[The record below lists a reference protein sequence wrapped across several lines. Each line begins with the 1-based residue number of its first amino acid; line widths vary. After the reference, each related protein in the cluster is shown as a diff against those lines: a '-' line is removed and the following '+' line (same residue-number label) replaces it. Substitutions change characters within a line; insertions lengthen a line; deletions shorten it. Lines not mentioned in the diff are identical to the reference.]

1 MNNALSAARLSAV
14 SDELDTIPG
23 RVRWILANRIN
34 PHTQAPWKGNELG
47 RAVLAK
53 SPAHVNMI
61 ARGEIKEPSQDLL
74 RAIAQKVGVSES
86 WLILGNGYPVEVDDR
101 PVSTTDSSTPH
112 MVNAIGFADA
122 LAEAKRRAPGLHDHA
137 WKSTERAA
145 AYVIRGPVQPED
157 LVKLARVAEELAD
170 PGRIAAALD
179 DQARRIAE
187 LEAELEAERAAK
199 SAAPAKGRAKSTK

>member
-61 ARGEIKEPSQDLL
+61 ARGEIKEPSPLPADYKGFLGGFRQVLNAPDNEVAGCLRIVLRRDRGELL
-74 RAIAQKVGVSES
+74 TILHKLFCHKVSAYFSG
-86 WLILGNGYPVEVDDR
+86 G
-101 PVSTTDSSTPH
+101 
-112 MVNAIGFADA
+112 
-122 LAEAKRRAPGLHDHA
+122 LAVAKNL
-137 WKSTERAA
+137 WF
-145 AYVIRGPVQPED
+145 
-157 LVKLARVAEELAD
+157 
-170 PGRIAAALD
+170 
-179 DQARRIAE
+179 
-187 LEAELEAERAAK
+187 
-199 SAAPAKGRAKSTK
+199 